1 MRFTRLED
9 WLRWQESCHATAIDL
24 GLERV
29 RLVAAQ
35 MGLLRP
41 VARIVTIAGT
51 NGKGS
56 CAAAVEALLVSGGH
70 SCGVYTSPHVLR
82 YNERVKIGGEFA
94 SDEDLCRAFARVDE
108 ARGDITL
115 TYFEFGTLAALWL
128 FAEHQLP
135 FWVLEVGLGGRLDAT
150 NILDPD
156 VAIITSIALDHMEWL
171 GNDRESIGREKAGI
185 CRRGVPLVCAD
196 PAPPQSVL
204 LVAEDLECPLYRLD
218 RDFGYRETPAGTQF
232 WGGDESAE
240 PMLVHLPKPSL
251 AAAWQAV
258 RLLNIVETHPEVLA
272 SLYLPGRLQ
281 VVHLGARRVFLDV
294 AHNPAAMVYLADR
307 LRGQKVVLVIAM
319 MADKNLRASLAALN
333 VITSAWYLATIP
345 NLPRAASAAQLSEA
359 LPKGTVAVTLDS
371 VSEALEQAL
380 STSSDLPVLVTG
392 SFYTVAEATLCLQRN
407 GLSQGRGQ
415 S

>member
-9 WLRWQESCHATAIDL
+9 WLRWQETCHASAIDL

-29 RLVAAQ
+29 RQVAATLS
-35 MGLLRP
+35 LLHP
-41 VARIVTIAGT
+41 AARIVTIAGT

-56 CAAAVEALLVSGGH
+56 CAAAVEALLVSGAQR
-70 SCGVYTSPHVLR
+70 CGVYTSPHVLR
-82 YNERVKIGGEFA
+82 YNERVKIAGEFA
-94 SDEDLCRAFARVDE
+94 SDGDLCRAFAQVDE
-108 ARGDITL
+108 ARGDTTL

-128 FAEHQLP
+128 FAERQLP

-196 PAPPQSVL
+196 PVPPQSV
-204 LVAEDLECPLYRLD
+204 VAMAENLECPLYRLE
-218 RDFGYRETPAGTQF
+218 RDFGYRETPLGTQF
-232 WGGDESAE
+232 WCGGESAE

-258 RLLNIVETHPEVLA
+258 RLLNIVETRPHVMT
-272 SLYLPGRLQ
+272 SLSLPGRLQ
-281 VVHLGARRVFLDV
+281 VVHAGGRQVFLDV
-294 AHNPAAMVYLADR
+294 AHNPAAMLYLADQ
-307 LRGQKVVLVIAM
+307 LHGQKFVLVIAM
-319 MADKNLRASLAALN
+319 MADKNLRESLAALN
-333 VITSAWYLATIP
+333 LITSAWYLATIP
-345 NLPRAASAAQLSEA
+345 YLPRAASTAQLFEA
-359 LPKGTVAVTLDS
+359 LPKGTVAATSGS

-380 STSSDLPVLVTG
+380 NTPSDLPILVTG
-392 SFYTVAEATLCLQRN
+392 SFYTVAEATLYLQRDA
-407 GLSQGRGQ
+407 LSQVMGQ